1 MIYWI
6 LAICKIYCVILVTK
20 MEKHSLENGGVEL
33 QERLCG
39 GELDNSVSVN
49 VLGRGHPGGL
59 RTLMMVL
66 SAGGFRTSNELE
78 DIDGLHIC
86 GKGSWCA

>member
-1 MIYWI
+1 
-6 LAICKIYCVILVTK
+6 
-20 MEKHSLENGGVEL
+20 
-33 QERLCG
+33 
-39 GELDNSVSVN
+39 
-49 VLGRGHPGGL
+49 
-59 RTLMMVL
+59 MMVL